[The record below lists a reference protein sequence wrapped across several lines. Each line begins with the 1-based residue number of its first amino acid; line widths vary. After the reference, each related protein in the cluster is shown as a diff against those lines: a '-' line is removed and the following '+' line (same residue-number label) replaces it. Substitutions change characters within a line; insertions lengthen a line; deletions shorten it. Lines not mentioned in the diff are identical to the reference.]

1 MKQTEKQK
9 EETLKN
15 QTQVNGH
22 ANFENGKL
30 VTPVV
35 GKKPKKTEDK
45 KTHTKKSTPKK
56 VKPEVTVDNFRDM
69 MKDKPIE
76 FSNTKDGWL
85 KIKVTGKKIISYMK
99 QGKSKPGIIMWNNLE
114 KKQQH
119 IKDKK
124 ELNNYIKSVD
134 IFIKG

>member
-1 MKQTEKQK
+1 MSKNKTKPKTESK
-9 EETLKN
+9 EATVTN
-15 QTQVNGH
+15 GVNKEM
-22 ANFENGKL
+22 FDKNGKL
-30 VTPVV
+30 KLPT
-35 GKKPKKTEDK
+35 KQDKKTEDK
-45 KTHTKKSTPKK
+45 KSTTKKVDTKI
-56 VKPEVTVDNFRDM
+56 KPPITVDNFRDL

-99 QGKSKPGIIMWNNLE
+99 QGKIKPGIIMWNNLE
-114 KKQQH
+114 KRQQH

>member
-22 ANFENGKL
+22 ANFKNGKL
-30 VTPVV
+30 QTP
-35 GKKPKKTEDK
+35 KTTKKTEDK
-45 KTHTKKSTPKK
+45 KTETKKVDTKI
-56 VKPEVTVDNFRDM
+56 KPQVTIDNFRDL